1 LSVFIKLERV
11 RRDTGLETGE
21 RPERHLGAV
30 PAVPR
35 ARIGL
40 DVPIETKLHAPD
52 ARAEWVERPRLTGY
66 LTDTTARLVLVDAPA
81 GFGKTTLVA
90 QWRSSPAERRPFA
103 WVSLDRADD
112 DPSRLWWYITGA
124 LQRACPEFNGEV
136 ILNEL
141 RVPAPNVTGMV
152 LPLLA
157 NELAALS
164 VPVVLVL
171 DDYHVIKERSCQ
183 DQVAF
188 LLLHLPPSAQIVL
201 ITRADPP
208 LPLARMRASG
218 EMVEIRAR
226 ELRFGPDDAAAL
238 VHLVSGARLSEADLA
253 DLVERTEGW
262 PAGVYLAALSLRGHP
277 SPHDF
282 VREFTGDNRFIVDFL
297 ADEVLSRQPGDVQQ
311 FMARTSILTRFCAAL
326 CDAVTGSANAV
337 EIIEVLER
345 ENLFLVPLD
354 DNRQWYRYHHLF
366 AQLLRSKLVLTEPGI
381 MRTLHQ
387 RASTWHQQSGST
399 EEAVSHSLA
408 ADDIDT
414 AVDLITRH
422 WLAYVTIGR
431 TATVRRWMRLLG
443 DDRIAANPVA
453 AHCAAWAAALT
464 GDRETVRR
472 WLPVVESGH
481 HDGPLPDQVHSLRS
495 SVAMLRGVFG
505 FDGLVVMRESAVM
518 AVELER
524 DPATPYYALA
534 RAALGYSLC
543 LSGEPAAAAVPLEE
557 AVQSRAGLPIIAMYT
572 LAGAAMVAVELGRLS
587 KAEELAREACAL
599 AARSDLAKAPQ
610 SSRAHVAMGA
620 VLAARGRLHEARTEL
635 ERSFEHR
642 GTIGLSPWPDV
653 EASLLLGS
661 VLVDLGDRP
670 GAAEL
675 ADEARAVLAVLPDG
689 TEALQAKLAELDR
702 RVAGRPRLVSL
713 AESLTDRE
721 VAVLRLLGGSL
732 SLREIG
738 QELYVSANTV
748 KTHTQAIYRKLG
760 VSTRHDAVEQGKQM
774 GILCAPAPG
783 SQVTRVN
790 PPRG

>member
-11 RRDTGLETGE
+11 RRDTGLGTGE

-40 DVPIETKLHAPD
+40 DVPIETKLHAPN
-52 ARAEWVERPRLTGY
+52 ARAEWVERPWLTDY
-66 LTDTTARLVLVDAPA
+66 LTRATARLVLVDAPA

-90 QWRSSPAERRPFA
+90 QWRLSSAERRSFA

-124 LQRACPEFNGEV
+124 LQRAGPEFNGEA

-141 RVPAPNVTGMV
+141 RVPAPDVTGMV

-157 NELAALS
+157 NELAAL
-164 VPVVLVL
+164 PTPIVLVL
-171 DDYHVIKERSCQ
+171 DDYHVIKERSCH
-183 DQVAF
+183 DQIAF

-201 ITRADPP
+201 ITRVDPP
-208 LPLARMRASG
+208 LPLARMRASA

-226 ELRFGPDDAAAL
+226 ELRFGLDEAAAL
-238 VHLVSGARLSEADLA
+238 VHSVSGARISEADLA
-253 DLVERTEGW
+253 HLVERTEGW
-262 PAGVYLAALSLRGHP
+262 PAGMYLAALSLHGHP
-277 SPHDF
+277 SPHEF

-297 ADEVLSRQPGDVQQ
+297 ADEVLSRQPSDIQQ
-311 FMARTSILTRFCAAL
+311 FLARTSILTRFCAAL

-337 EIIEVLER
+337 EIIEILER

-366 AQLLRSKLVLTEPGI
+366 AQLLRSQLALTEPG
-381 MRTLHQ
+381 MVRALHQ
-387 RASTWHQQSGST
+387 RASAWHQLSGST

-408 ADDIDT
+408 ADDVET
-414 AVDLITRH
+414 AVDLITRYWH
-422 WLAYVTIGR
+422 AYADIGR
-431 TATVRRWMRLLG
+431 TGTVRGWMRQLG

-453 AHCAAWAAALT
+453 AHCAAWAAALS
-464 GDRETVRR
+464 GDREAVRR
-472 WLPVVESGH
+472 WLPVVESGRY
-481 HDGPLPDQVHSLRS
+481 DGSLPDGMRSLQS
-495 SVAMLRGVFG
+495 SAAMLRGVFG
-505 FDGLVVMRESAVM
+505 FDGLLVMRESAAM
-518 AVELER
+518 AVDLER

-534 RAALGYSLC
+534 RAALGYSLY
-543 LSGEPAAAAVPLEE
+543 LSGEPAAAAGPLEE
-557 AVQSRAGLPIIAMYT
+557 AVQSRADLPIVALFA
-572 LAGAAMVAVELGRLS
+572 LAGAAMVAVDLGRLS

-599 AARSDLAKAPQ
+599 AARSDLGQAPQ

-620 VLAARGRLHEARTEL
+620 AHAARGRLEEARAEL
-635 ERSFEHR
+635 EHSFQNR
-642 GTIGLSPWPDV
+642 GSIGLSPWPDL
-653 EASLLLGS
+653 EAALLLGG

-689 TEALQAKLAELDR
+689 TEALRAKLAELDR
-702 RVAGRPRLVSL
+702 RIAGRHRLVSL
-713 AESLTDRE
+713 TEPLTDRE
-721 VAVLRLLGGSL
+721 VAVLRLLSGSL

-774 GILCAPAPG
+774 GVLCAPAPG

-790 PPRG
+790 PPGG

>member
-1 LSVFIKLERV
+1 M
-11 RRDTGLETGE
+11 
-21 RPERHLGAV
+21 
-30 PAVPR
+30 VPR

-40 DVPIETKLHAPD
+40 DVPIETKLHAPKV
-52 ARAEWVERPRLTGY
+52 RAEWVERPRLTEY
-66 LTDTTARLVLVDAPA
+66 LARAVARLVLVDAPA

-90 QWRSSPAERRPFA
+90 QWRSSSAERRSFA

-124 LQRACPEFNGEV
+124 LQRACPEFNGEP

-141 RVPAPNVTGMV
+141 RVPAPDVTGMV

-157 NELAALS
+157 NALAAL
-164 VPVVLVL
+164 PTPIVLVL
-171 DDYHVIKERSCQ
+171 DDFHIIKERSCH
-183 DQVAF
+183 DQIAF

-201 ITRADPP
+201 ITRVDPP

-226 ELRFGPDDAAAL
+226 ELRFGPDEGAAL
-238 VHLVSGARLSEADLA
+238 VHSVSSARLSEADLA
-253 DLVERTEGW
+253 DLMERTEGW
-262 PAGVYLAALSLRGHP
+262 PAGMYLAALSLRSHP
-277 SPHDF
+277 SPHEF

-297 ADEVLSRQPGDVQQ
+297 ADEVLSRQPGDIQQ
-311 FMARTSILTRFCAAL
+311 FLARTSILTRLCAPL

-337 EIIEVLER
+337 EIIEILER
-345 ENLFLVPLD
+345 ENLFLIPLD

-366 AQLLRSKLVLTEPGI
+366 AQLLRNQLSLTEPGI
-381 MRTLHQ
+381 VRALHQ
-387 RASTWHQQSGST
+387 RASAWHQQSGST
-399 EEAVSHSLA
+399 EEAINHSLA
-408 ADDIDT
+408 ADDVGT

-431 TATVRRWMRLLG
+431 TATVRAWMRLLG

-472 WLPVVESGH
+472 WLPVIESGH
-481 HDGPLPDQVHSLRS
+481 HDGPLPDRLHSLQS
-495 SVAMLRGVFG
+495 SAAMLRGVFG
-505 FDGLVVMRESAVM
+505 FDGLVVMHESAVT
-518 AVELER
+518 AVELET
-524 DPATPYYALA
+524 DPTTPYYALA
-534 RAALGYSLC
+534 RAALGYSLF
-543 LSGEPAAAAVPLEE
+543 LTGDSAAAARPFEE
-557 AVQSRAGLPIIAMYT
+557 AVQSRADLPIIAMYA
-572 LAGAAMVAVELGRLS
+572 LAGAAMVAVDLGRLS
-587 KAEELAREACAL
+587 KAEELAREACEL
-599 AARSDLAKAPQ
+599 AARSDLAKAPH
-610 SSRAHVAMGA
+610 SSRAHVALGA
-620 VLAARGRLHEARTEL
+620 VLAARGRLDEARTEL
-635 ERSFEHR
+635 ERSFQTR
-642 GTIGLSPWPDV
+642 GSIGLSPWPDV
-653 EASLLLGS
+653 EAGLLLGS
-661 VLVDLGDRP
+661 VLVDLGERP

-675 ADEARAVLAVLPDG
+675 ADEVRAVLAVLPDG
-689 TEALQAKLAELDR
+689 TEALQAKLMELDR
-702 RVAGRPRLVSL
+702 RIAGRPRMTSL
-713 AESLTDRE
+713 AEPLTDRE

-760 VSTRHDAVEQGKQM
+760 VSTRQDAVEQGKQM

-790 PPRG
+790 TPEG

>member
-1 LSVFIKLERV
+1 M
-11 RRDTGLETGE
+11 
-21 RPERHLGAV
+21 
-30 PAVPR
+30 
-35 ARIGL
+35 GL

-52 ARAEWVERPRLTGY
+52 ARAEWVERPRLTRY
-66 LTDTTARLVLVDAPA
+66 LTDASARLVLVDAPA

-90 QWRSSPAERRPFA
+90 QWRSSPAEGRPFA

-124 LQRACPEFNGEV
+124 LQRACPEFNGEA

-171 DDYHVIKERSCQ
+171 DDYHVIKERSCH
-183 DQVAF
+183 DQIGF

-201 ITRADPP
+201 ITRVDPP

-226 ELRFGPDDAAAL
+226 ELRFGPDEAATL
-238 VHLVSGARLSEADLA
+238 VHTVSGARLSEADLA

-262 PAGVYLAALSLRGHP
+262 PAGMYLAALSLRGHP
-277 SPHDF
+277 SPHEF

-297 ADEVLSRQPGDVQQ
+297 ADEVLSRQPSDIQQ
-311 FMARTSILTRFCAAL
+311 FLARTSILTRLCAPL
-326 CDAVTGSANAV
+326 CDAVTGSADAV
-337 EIIEVLER
+337 HIIEVLER

-366 AQLLRSKLVLTEPGI
+366 AQLLRSQLARTEPGI
-381 MRTLHQ
+381 VHALHQ
-387 RASTWHQQSGST
+387 RASAWHQLSGST

-408 ADDIDT
+408 ADDVDT
-414 AVDLITRH
+414 AVDLITRYWH
-422 WLAYVTIGR
+422 AYVDIGR
-431 TATVRRWMRLLG
+431 TATVGRWMRRLG
-443 DDRIAANPVA
+443 DERIAANPVA

-481 HDGPLPDQVHSLRS
+481 YDGPLPDGMQSLRS
-495 SVAMLRGVFG
+495 SAAMLRGVFG
-505 FDGLVVMRESAVM
+505 FDGLLVMRESATT
-518 AVELER
+518 AVDLER

-534 RAALGYSLC
+534 RAAFGYSLY
-543 LSGEPAAAAVPLEE
+543 LSGESTAAAGPLEE
-557 AVQSRAGLPIIAMYT
+557 AVQSKAELPIIAIFA
-572 LAGAAMVAVELGRLS
+572 LAGAAMVAVDQGRLS

-620 VLAARGRLHEARTEL
+620 VHAARGRLEEARTEL
-635 ERSFEHR
+635 ERSFQHR
-642 GTIGLSPWPDV
+642 GSIGLSPWPDL
-653 EASLLLGS
+653 EAALLLGD
-661 VLVDLGDRP
+661 VLVGLGDRS

-702 RVAGRPRLVSL
+702 RIAGRPRLVSL
-713 AESLTDRE
+713 AEPLTDRE
-721 VAVLRLLGGSL
+721 VAVLRLLSGSL

-738 QELYVSANTV
+738 LELYVSANTV

-774 GILCAPAPG
+774 GILCAPTLA

-790 PPRG
+790 RPSG